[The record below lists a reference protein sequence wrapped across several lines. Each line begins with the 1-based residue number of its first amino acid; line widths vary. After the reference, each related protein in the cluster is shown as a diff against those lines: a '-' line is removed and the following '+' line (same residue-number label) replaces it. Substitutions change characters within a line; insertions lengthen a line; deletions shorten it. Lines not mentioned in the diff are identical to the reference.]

1 MYIKDSAKYHEI
13 DHTAD
18 IGLEIV
24 GDTPDSLFA
33 NAAFGMYYLLYG
45 NLKISENYERFVRL
59 KEATLP
65 DLFVAWLSEINY
77 SLMVKN
83 FIANKIID
91 MTVKSRKD
99 SHTLEAKLSGDYSR
113 KYEDYMQTEIKAVT
127 YHGLSVKKVKNG
139 YWAHV
144 IFDI

>member
-1 MYIKDSAKYHEI
+1 MYIKDTSKFHEI
-13 DHTAD
+13 EHTAD

-24 GDTPDSLFA
+24 GDTPDKLFA

-45 NLKISENYERFVRL
+45 DLKISENYERFVRL

-77 SLMVKN
+77 ILMVEN
-83 FIANKIID
+83 FIANKIVD
-91 MTVKSRKD
+91 MTVKSRED
-99 SHTLEAKLSGDYSR
+99 SHTLEAKLSGDHSR

-127 YHGLSVKKVKNG
+127 YHGLSVKKRKNG
-139 YWAHV
+139 FWARV

>member
-1 MYIKDSAKYHEI
+1 MYIKDSAKFHEFE
-13 DHTAD
+13 HTAD

-24 GDTPDSLFA
+24 GDTPDELFA

-45 NLKISENYERFVRL
+45 DLKISENNERFVRL

-77 SLMVKN
+77 IL
-83 FIANKIID
+83 D

-99 SHTLEAKLSGDYSR
+99 SHTLEARLSGDHSR

-127 YHGLSVKKVKNG
+127 YHGLSVKKGKNEF
-139 YWAHV
+139 WARV